1 MTTTLPSHAMLV
13 TTEEADGLIS
23 GDRRHIRR
31 PRATELR
38 MRIGLLRDDGLLLAT
53 ALLVDASTA
62 EDRSVGSEWRLS
74 EVEPLPQAISITP
87 AGGPLWRRLRTV
99 EREVAQSGSPSAVPQ
114 QQHHGEAAPAVA
126 ATPPSVQHDRPGVS
140 VGTISEPRFADPS
153 ASLEEV
159 VAAHLEIDQHELASM
174 SPVSDDD
181 ESVAPEPS
189 AVHGGSDE
197 PLLNAPP
204 SNGLSDARERAF
216 AYVPDHTIDVDE
228 AYRLLV
234 RLRDTEI
241 KRAFPDV
248 RPEHGILRRTMLQ
261 ALLDT
266 GVASIEDY
274 EELIPAE
281 LKRMTDR
288 RQAEVY
294 LDPLIEILSRVA

>member
-13 TTEEADGLIS
+13 TTEEAEALLS
-23 GDRRHIRR
+23 GGRRHLRR

-38 MRIGLLRDDGLLLAT
+38 MRVGLLRDDGLLLAT

-87 AGGPLWRRLRTV
+87 AAGPLWRRLRTV
-99 EREVAQSGSPSAVPQ
+99 EREVAPSGSSSAVLRQ
-114 QQHHGEAAPAVA
+114 QQDEAAAAVA
-126 ATPPSVQHDRPGVS
+126 ATPSPSQNDRPDVFA
-140 VGTISEPRFADPS
+140 GTISERQPAGPS
-153 ASLEEV
+153 ASLERS
-159 VAAHLEIDQHELASM
+159 VAAHLEIDEPEHASVT
-174 SPVSDDD
+174 PDAAIDDAD
-181 ESVAPEPS
+181 APELP

-197 PLLNAPP
+197 PPSSAPP
-204 SNGLSDARERAF
+204 SNGQSDARERAF

-274 EELIPAE
+274 DELIPAE

>member
-1 MTTTLPSHAMLV
+1 
-13 TTEEADGLIS
+13 
-23 GDRRHIRR
+23 
-31 PRATELR
+31 
-38 MRIGLLRDDGLLLAT
+38 MRVGLLRDDGLLLAT
-53 ALLVDASTA
+53 ALLVDATTA
-62 EDRSVGSEWRLS
+62 EDRSAGSEWGLS
-74 EVEPLPQAISITP
+74 EVEPLPQAISIMP

-99 EREVAQSGSPSAVPQ
+99 EREVAPSGSSSAVLRQ
-114 QQHHGEAAPAVA
+114 QQTDEAAPAVA
-126 ATPPSVQHDRPGVS
+126 ATSPPSEHDRPDVS
-140 VGTISEPRFADPS
+140 AGTISEPRPVDPS
-153 ASLEEV
+153 ASLEEY
-159 VAAHLEIDQHELASM
+159 VAAHLEIDEPELASVT
-174 SPVSDDD
+174 PDATIDDPD
-181 ESVAPEPS
+181 APESS
-189 AVHGGSDE
+189 AGLGGSDE
-197 PLLNAPP
+197 PPPSAPP
-204 SNGLSDARERAF
+204 SNGQSDARERAF

-274 EELIPAE
+274 DELIPSE